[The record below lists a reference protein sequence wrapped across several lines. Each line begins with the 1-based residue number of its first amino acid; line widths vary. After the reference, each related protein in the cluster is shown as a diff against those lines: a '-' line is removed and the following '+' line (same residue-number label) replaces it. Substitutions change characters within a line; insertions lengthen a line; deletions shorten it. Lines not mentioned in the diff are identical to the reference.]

1 MRCHIYPNLWTKK
14 IFNIFYIKLKC
25 SLISNLG
32 TYIPSWF
39 KITTKILA
47 LLGFKKDM
55 KKNHRILEVS
65 GQKVGVSL

>member
-1 MRCHIYPNLWTKK
+1 
-14 IFNIFYIKLKC
+14 
-25 SLISNLG
+25 
-32 TYIPSWF
+32 
-39 KITTKILA
+39 